1 MVTNINDTHLKALA
15 KLLQD
20 QVEKKSIL
28 RPASQATEWSKTGRD
43 LASTA
48 VDRTV
53 DALQDMATRMDYRP
67 SDVQTPTILEPLAD
81 NSSFTIESSIPY
93 CKGAV
98 YLQNSRY
105 QLQDIIMPPIGQQC
119 NTCKYCYLEMSDYQ
133 TSAVNYKFSDWEDL
147 AKCHVL
153 ACISLLRDRRAGYR
167 CYKCYAAGLD
177 EVHLSAAV
185 TREHLKSCSGLSS
198 PPDLPKSYEED
209 EEDVD
214 STTPWS
220 SKTTKDAADAN
231 TPMGLPPP
239 PFKTSQ
245 QNGNRPTSPSEESR
259 PPPMPMRPAPSSPA
273 PSTPTNPRPQHQR
286 SFSREEPQYPRATE
300 TSTRKPSNV
309 PGGFPPDYRG
319 DDAASTT
326 ADRYLPSYLSGNQS
340 QETLSRQ
347 AQSPQTPATATSQS
361 FHTPMNLPSG
371 NPPRFPAQ
379 PSGPPSIVPGGPSNR
394 YAPRPSTPSSA
405 SVPQLPKSPPQL
417 PIGLDPKVSQ
427 LMSLGVP
434 TTYEAQRYLS
444 LAKDDTQVALN
455 MFYDQ
460 PQQPP
465 QQPPPEPDTAAP
477 PAWSPPSATTAAN
490 TQSYLAQGTL
500 RSASSSS
507 TLGTTTESTKLKKSG
522 RRGLFT

>member
-1 MVTNINDTHLKALA
+1 MATNINDTHLKNLA

-67 SDVQTPTILEPLAD
+67 SDVQTPTLLEPLAD
-81 NSSFTIESSIPY
+81 DSAFTGESSIPY
-93 CKGAV
+93 CKGAIH
-98 YLQNSRY
+98 LQNSKYELRDMIVSP
-105 QLQDIIMPPIGQQC
+105 LGQQC
-119 NTCKYCYLEMSDYQ
+119 NTCKHCYLEMSDYQ
-133 TSAVNYKFSDWEDL
+133 TGAANYEANDWEQL

-177 EVHLSAAV
+177 EIHLSATV
-185 TREHLKSCSGLSS
+185 IREHLQSCSGLSL
-198 PPDLPKSYEED
+198 PPDLPKSQEIDDD
-209 EEDVD
+209 ELEN
-214 STTPWS
+214 TAEWP
-220 SKTTKDAADAN
+220 SKATDDPASPIAA
-231 TPMGLPPP
+231 MGLPPP
-239 PFKTSQ
+239 PFKTSY
-245 QNGNRPTSPSEESR
+245 QNGNKSTLASEESK

-273 PSTPTNPRPQHQR
+273 PNTPINSRPQY
-286 SFSREEPQYPRATE
+286 SEGLGS
-300 TSTRKPSNV
+300 STRKPSNV
-309 PGGFPPDYRG
+309 PGSFPPDYRR
-319 DDAASTT
+319 DDTSAESTT
-326 ADRYLPSYLSGNQS
+326 ADRYLPSYLTSNQS
-340 QETLSRQ
+340 QETLLRQ
-347 AQSPQTPATATSQS
+347 TRPPQTPATAASQN
-361 FHTPMNLPSG
+361 FYTPMNLPSA
-371 NPPRFPAQ
+371 NPYNNSPLQ
-379 PSGPPSIVPGGPSNR
+379 PSGPPPSLPGASSNR
-394 YAPRPSTPSSA
+394 YNPRPSTPSS
-405 SVPQLPKSPPQL
+405 SSIPQLPTSPPQSQL
-417 PIGLDPKVSQ
+417 GLDPKVSQ
-427 LMSLGVP
+427 LMSLGIP
-434 TTYEAQRYLS
+434 STYEAQRYLS

-465 QQPPPEPDTAAP
+465 RLPPQEPDTAAP

-490 TQSYLAQGTL
+490 TPSYLAQGTL

-507 TLGTTTESTKLKKSG
+507 TIGTTNTESAKLKKSG